1 MAEFFDDNW
10 DRLSPEDLARARG
23 RVEAFHETTEDPIL
37 KEQIRVT
44 MKPLF
49 AAQDAII
56 QQMQFLLT

>member
-10 DRLSPEDLARARG
+10 DKLAPEELARLRG
-23 RVEAFHETTEDPIL
+23 RVEAFHESTEDPIL
-37 KEQIRVT
+37 KEQIRAT

-56 QQMQFLLT
+56 QQMQFLMT